1 MKKPTSFDLK
11 SDKLSQGLRLFLYM
25 TSLDRYGGRF
35 NTLDNLSSRPYVLNK
50 TKEVN
55 LNVFNVNESESEALI
70 WDISWNSS
78 YKFDDRKHKLCL
90 YMKSL
95 INDSLIM
102 ISYGEI
108 IDTSDACHSVLLYK
122 KTNKINN
129 YSHTISLEI
138 LCLLLLM
145 IIVINCY
152 YIKYQLKYLLSVK
165 IFILHKVFWSHSQ
178 HWWFQT

>member
-1 MKKPTSFDLK
+1 
-11 SDKLSQGLRLFLYM
+11 
-25 TSLDRYGGRF
+25 
-35 NTLDNLSSRPYVLNK
+35 
-50 TKEVN
+50 
-55 LNVFNVNESESEALI
+55 
-70 WDISWNSS
+70 
-78 YKFDDRKHKLCL
+78 
-90 YMKSL
+90 MKSL

-178 HWWFQT
+178 Y